1 MPRLRPVGRGDDRPR
16 AGRPGRRH
24 LGADGEKR
32 TPAGPAGLAE
42 HHRPRVLL
50 LSWHAEDGA
59 ISAGGYRRTVEM
71 VRRFEAW
78 GEFTVVDTQP
88 AMFSVA
94 PPSLVVPYRLPELGW
109 LVRIDR
115 RLARLAQWPWATLS
129 MIRLGRR
136 ACRAGVDVIYV
147 PSSELLP
154 CVLAGVALS
163 RVYRRR
169 LVLCNMN
176 VGAHALGRL
185 VVALHNLANE
195 VVTLSPG
202 LADALARRGLRRRP
216 HVIGCGSPVQEE
228 PQAGERPPKEW
239 DAVFIGRHTKAKGIL
254 DLLDIWELVRQ
265 RHPHGRLVLVGSCS
279 EEMARLIDARCEGRP
294 LLRGAVARLGI
305 LSEPEKNTTLA
316 ASRVLLFPSRFEG
329 WGFVPQEALVR
340 SVPVVCWDLPAYEA
354 SLPRH
359 PSVVRIAT
367 GDAERFASAA
377 LDLLALDDDT
387 RSDLAAAAPMTMP
400 SWDDVAEQEWSVLCA
415 PGDRL

>member
-1 MPRLRPVGRGDDRPR
+1 
-16 AGRPGRRH
+16 
-24 LGADGEKR
+24 
-32 TPAGPAGLAE
+32 
-42 HHRPRVLL
+42 
-50 LSWHAEDGA
+50 
-59 ISAGGYRRTVEM
+59 M

-88 AMFSVA
+88 AMFSA
-94 PPSLVVPYRLPELGW
+94 TPPSLVVPYRLPELGW

-129 MIRLGRR
+129 MIRRGRR

-163 RVYRRR
+163 RLYRRR

-185 VVALHNLANE
+185 VVALHNFAHE
-195 VVTLSPG
+195 VVALSPA
-202 LADALARRGLRRRP
+202 LADALVRRGLRRRP

-228 PQAGERPPKEW
+228 PPAGERPPKEW

-254 DLLDIWELVRQ
+254 ELLDIWALVRQ
-265 RHPHGRLVLVGSCS
+265 RRPQGRLALIGSCS
-279 EEMARLIDARCEGRP
+279 DEVARLIDARCEGP
-294 LLRGAVARLGI
+294 LLRGAVVRLGI
-305 LSEPEKNTTLA
+305 LSESEKNTTLA
-316 ASRVLLFPSRFEG
+316 ASRVLLFPSWFEG

-340 SVPVVCWDLPAYEA
+340 RVPVVCWDLPAYEA

-359 PSVVRIAT
+359 PSVVRIAI
-367 GDAERFASAA
+367 GDTERFASAA

-415 PGDRL
+415 PGDHP